1 MAGDGATV
9 LIVEDSV
16 VNRRTLSRGVENEGH
31 RVLEAVDGAQALDVL
46 AHEPVDMVLLDLL
59 MPEVDGFEV
68 LAAMKRHPELK
79 DIPVLVISALEATDD
94 VARAIE
100 MGAIDCLSK
109 PVDLV
114 LLRVRLRTALEGV
127 RLRRLERTYLQQ
139 ELALRQQ
146 ERLAT
151 LGRLSAGLG
160 HELNNPAGAALS
172 AARQLEGLLAE
183 ADGIRER
190 LLENDDAPRLVAAVD
205 AHLTTT
211 RRNAPT
217 ARQRAELADRLTD
230 VLMDFGVADAWTHAE
245 MFADE
250 GVEPDDLTALLA
262 AMGGGVDVGLAV
274 YDNRLRIAR
283 TVSNITAS
291 LQRIADLTAALR
303 GYSYLDR
310 APQQDLDVRTGI
322 VDTARILAHKVP
334 ADVEVIQDHAEALP
348 LIHGYGSQLNQV
360 WTNLLDNAIHAVGDR
375 GRIVL
380 RSYPDPDGDGVVVE
394 VEDDGEGIDPALL
407 GQVFDP
413 FVTTKAPGEG
423 TGLGL
428 SIVHQI
434 VSEGHAGRIAVD
446 SVPGRTVV
454 RVRLPVVAPVTPPTP
469 TPTADA
475 GQEED

>member
-1 MAGDGATV
+1 
-9 LIVEDSV
+9 
-16 VNRRTLSRGVENEGH
+16 
-31 RVLEAVDGAQALDVL
+31 
-46 AHEPVDMVLLDLL
+46 
-59 MPEVDGFEV
+59 
-68 LAAMKRHPELK
+68 
-79 DIPVLVISALEATDD
+79 
-94 VARAIE
+94 
-100 MGAIDCLSK
+100 
-109 PVDLV
+109 
-114 LLRVRLRTALEGV
+114 
-127 RLRRLERTYLQQ
+127 
-139 ELALRQQ
+139 
-146 ERLAT
+146 
-151 LGRLSAGLG
+151 
-160 HELNNPAGAALS
+160 
-172 AARQLEGLLAE
+172 
-183 ADGIRER
+183 
-190 LLENDDAPRLVAAVD
+190 
-205 AHLTTT
+205 
-211 RRNAPT
+211 
-217 ARQRAELADRLTD
+217 
-230 VLMDFGVADAWTHAE
+230 VADAWTHAE